1 MQRDNTQVLVELTH
15 SHFSSF
21 MNGILRLYSLFGT
34 FLKVY
39 SHDFSA
45 LALMVYFFRRLFTV
59 DELKLVLSLITVGFN
74 FTLNTSAAESNAD
87 MLIKTTKSA
96 EQKVQNNARLN
107 SFTTCWT
114 FKGWKLTSIPGFRF
128 ELMAFRR
135 DFLKFSLLDSSESSS
150 PPSSLCS
157 FSNLSW

>member
-1 MQRDNTQVLVELTH
+1 
-15 SHFSSF
+15 

-87 MLIKTTKSA
+87 MLIKTRKSA
-96 EQKVQNNARLN
+96 EHPVQNNA
-107 SFTTCWT
+107 
-114 FKGWKLTSIPGFRF
+114 
-128 ELMAFRR
+128 
-135 DFLKFSLLDSSESSS
+135 
-150 PPSSLCS
+150 
-157 FSNLSW
+157 